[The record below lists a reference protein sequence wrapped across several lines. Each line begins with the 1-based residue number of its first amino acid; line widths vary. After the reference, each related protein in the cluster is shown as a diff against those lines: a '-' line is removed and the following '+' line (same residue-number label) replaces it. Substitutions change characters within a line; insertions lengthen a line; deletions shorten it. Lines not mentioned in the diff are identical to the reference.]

1 MSNTIIGYQNRID
14 AATFAAYGSWSTTLP
29 LTNIKTRSLSR
40 KARSTNATNSSTK
53 LRFALDSSRVIGS
66 VAIVNH
72 NMQKDATWRYRV
84 YSDSGYSTLVYDSG
98 TINVWP
104 LMPFGSYEW
113 EDSRFWDLQLS
124 AEEIALFTKTLTYV
138 PDTIAS
144 AQYYQIEFFDSTN
157 TDGYVELG
165 RIFVG
170 SIYQPALNMNLGASI
185 GDETNT
191 VVDVALSGAEFF
203 DRRTSYRVAQFT
215 LDHLTYNES
224 IINGD
229 IIKISGVDAE
239 VVYIYDDNTA
249 LDLHRRAFLGRLRA
263 LSPISQ
269 PYNTRYQTTY
279 EIKELL

>member
-29 LTNIKTRSLSR
+29 LINIKTRSLSR
-40 KARSTNATNSSTK
+40 KARSTNTANSSTK
-53 LRFALDSSRVIGS
+53 LRFSLDSERIIGS

-138 PDTIAS
+138 PDTVAS

-170 SIYQPALNMNLGASI
+170 AIYQPEINMSLGASI

-191 VVDVALSGAEFF
+191 IVDMALSGAEFF
-203 DRRTSYRVAQFT
+203 DRRTSYRVAKFT
-215 LDHLTYNES
+215 LDHLAYNES

-229 IIKISGVDAE
+229 IMKISGVDAE
-239 VVYIYDDNTA
+239 VLYIYDDNTA

>member
-53 LRFALDSSRVIGS
+53 LRFSLDSARVIGS

-72 NMQKDATWRYRV
+72 NLQKDASWRYRV

-138 PDTIAS
+138 PDTIES
-144 AQYYQIEFFDSTN
+144 AQYYQVEFFDSTN

-170 SIYQPALNMNLGASI
+170 SIYQPTLNMSLGASI

-229 IIKISGVDAE
+229 IIKISGLDAE

>member
-53 LRFALDSSRVIGS
+53 LRFALDSSRIIGS

-113 EDSRFWDLQLS
+113 EDDNFWDLQLS
-124 AEEIALFTKTLTYV
+124 DEEIALFTKTLTYV
-138 PDTIAS
+138 PDTIES

-170 SIYQPALNMNLGASI
+170 SIYQPTLNMNLGASI

>member
-40 KARSTNATNSSTK
+40 KARSTNAANSSTK
-53 LRFALDSSRVIGS
+53 LRFALNSARVIGS

-84 YSDSGYSTLVYDSG
+84 YSDSVYSTLVYDSG

-138 PDTIAS
+138 PDTVAS

-170 SIYQPALNMNLGASI
+170 SIYQPTLNMSLGASI
-185 GDETNT
+185 GD
-191 VVDVALSGAEFF
+191 
-203 DRRTSYRVAQFT
+203 
-215 LDHLTYNES
+215 
-224 IINGD
+224 
-229 IIKISGVDAE
+229 
-239 VVYIYDDNTA
+239 
-249 LDLHRRAFLGRLRA
+249 
-263 LSPISQ
+263 
-269 PYNTRYQTTY
+269 
-279 EIKELL
+279 

>member
-14 AATFAAYGSWSTTLP
+14 AATFTAYGSWSTSLP
-29 LTNIKTRSLSR
+29 LTNIKTRQLSK
-40 KARSTNATNSSTK
+40 KARSTNSVNSSTK
-53 LRFALDSSRVIGS
+53 LRFALDAERIIGS

-98 TINVWP
+98 TLNVWP

-124 AEEIALFTKTLTYV
+124 AEEIALFTKTLTFV
-138 PDTIAS
+138 PSTVAS

-170 SIYQPALNMNLGASI
+170 AIYQPELNMNLGASI

-191 VVDVALSGAEFF
+191 IVDVALSGAEFF
-203 DRRTSYRVAQFT
+203 DRRTSSRVAQFT
-215 LDHLTYNES
+215 LDHLAYNES

-229 IIKISGVDAE
+229 IMKISGTDAE
-239 VVYIYDDNTA
+239 VLYIYDDNTA
-249 LDLHRRAFLGRLRA
+249 LDLHRRAFLGRLRT
-263 LSPISQ
+263 LSPIAQ

>member
-14 AATFAAYGSWSTTLP
+14 AATFAAYGSWSATLP
-29 LTNIKTRSLSR
+29 LNNIKTRQLSK
-40 KARSTNATNSSTK
+40 KARTTNAVNASTK
-53 LRFALDSSRVIGS
+53 LRFALDLERIIGS
-66 VAIVNH
+66 IAIVNH

-84 YSDSGYSTLVYDSG
+84 YSDSGYATLVYDSG

-138 PDTIAS
+138 PSTVAS
-144 AQYYQIEFFDSTN
+144 ARYYQIEFFDSTN

-165 RIFVG
+165 RIFIG
-170 SIYQPALNMNLGASI
+170 AIYQPELNMNLGASI

-191 VVDVALSGAEFF
+191 IVDVALSGAEFF
-203 DRRTSYRVAQFT
+203 DRRTSSRVAQFT

-229 IIKISGVDAE
+229 IMKISGTDAE
-239 VVYIYDDNTA
+239 VLYIYDDNTP

>member
-40 KARSTNATNSSTK
+40 KARSTNAANSSTK
-53 LRFALDSSRVIGS
+53 LRFSLDSARVIGS

-113 EDSRFWDLQLS
+113 EDDNFWDLQLS
-124 AEEIALFTKTLTYV
+124 DEEIALFTKTLTYV

-170 SIYQPALNMNLGASI
+170 AIYQPTLNMNLGASI

>member
-1 MSNTIIGYQNRID
+1 MANTIIGYQNRID
-14 AATFAAYGSWSTTLP
+14 AVTFAAYGSWSTSLP
-29 LTNIKTRSLSR
+29 LNNIKTRQLSK
-40 KARSTNATNSSTK
+40 KARSTNAVNSSTK
-53 LRFALDSSRVIGS
+53 LRFALDEERVIGS

-84 YSDSGYSTLVYDSG
+84 YSDSGYSTLVYDSD

-138 PDTIAS
+138 PNAVAS
-144 AQYYQIEFFDSTN
+144 ARYYQIEFFDSTN

-170 SIYQPALNMNLGASI
+170 AIYQPELNMNLGASI

-191 VVDVALSGAEFF
+191 IVDVALSGAEFF
-203 DRRTSYRVAQFT
+203 DKRTSSRVAQFT

-229 IIKISGVDAE
+229 IMKISGTDAE
-239 VVYIYDDNTA
+239 VLYIYDDNTP

>member
-1 MSNTIIGYQNRID
+1 MANTIIGYQNRID
-14 AATFAAYGSWSTTLP
+14 AATFGAYGSWSTTLP
-29 LTNIKTRSLSR
+29 LTNIKTRQLSK
-40 KARSTNATNSSTK
+40 KARSTNAANSSTK
-53 LRFALDSSRVIGS
+53 LRFSLDSERIIGS

-104 LMPFGSYEW
+104 LMAFGSYEW

-138 PDTIAS
+138 PDTVAS

-170 SIYQPALNMNLGASI
+170 AIYQPTLNMSLGASI

-191 VVDVALSGAEFF
+191 IVDVALSGAEFF
-203 DRRTSYRVAQFT
+203 DRRNSSRVAQFT
-215 LDHLTYNES
+215 LDHLAYNES

-229 IIKISGVDAE
+229 IMKISGVDAE
-239 VVYIYDDNTA
+239 VLYIYDDNTA

>member
-1 MSNTIIGYQNRID
+1 MSNTIIGYKNRID

-29 LTNIKTRSLSR
+29 LTNIKTRQLSK
-40 KARSTNATNSSTK
+40 KARSTNAVNASTK
-53 LRFALDSSRVIGS
+53 LRFALDSERIIGS

-138 PDTIAS
+138 LDTIAS

-170 SIYQPALNMNLGASI
+170 AIYQPILNMSLGASI

-191 VVDVALSGAEFF
+191 IVDVALSGAEFF
-203 DRRTSYRVAQFT
+203 DRRTSCRVAQFT
-215 LDHLTYNES
+215 LDHLQYSES

-239 VVYIYDDNTA
+239 VLYIYDDNTA

>member
-29 LTNIKTRSLSR
+29 LTNIKTRQLSK
-40 KARSTNATNSSTK
+40 KARSTNAANSSTK
-53 LRFALDSSRVIGS
+53 LRFSLDSERIIGS

-138 PDTIAS
+138 PDTVAS

-170 SIYQPALNMNLGASI
+170 AIYQPEINMSLGASI

-191 VVDVALSGAEFF
+191 IVDVALSGAEFF
-203 DRRTSYRVAQFT
+203 DRRNSSRVAQFT
-215 LDHLTYNES
+215 LDHLAYNES

-229 IIKISGVDAE
+229 IMKISGVDAE
-239 VVYIYDDNTA
+239 VLYIYDNNTA

>member
-40 KARSTNATNSSTK
+40 KARSTNAANSSTK
-53 LRFALDSSRVIGS
+53 LRFSLDSARVIGS

-84 YSDSGYSTLVYDSG
+84 YSDSGYSTMVYDSG

-104 LMPFGSYEW
+104 LMPYGSYEW
-113 EDSRFWDLQLS
+113 EDENFWDLQLS
-124 AEEIALFTKTLTYV
+124 DEEIALFTKTLTYV

-170 SIYQPALNMNLGASI
+170 AIYQPTLNMNLGASI

>member
-14 AATFAAYGSWSTTLP
+14 AATFAAYGSWSTSLP
-29 LTNIKTRSLSR
+29 LTNIKTRQLSK
-40 KARSTNATNSSTK
+40 KARSTNAANSSTK
-53 LRFALDSSRVIGS
+53 LRFALDEELVIGS

-124 AEEIALFTKTLTYV
+124 DEEIALFTKTLTYV

-170 SIYQPALNMNLGASI
+170 AIYQPTLNMNLGASI

>member
-40 KARSTNATNSSTK
+40 KARSTNAANSSTK
-53 LRFALDSSRVIGS
+53 LRFALDSSRIIGS

-113 EDSRFWDLQLS
+113 EDDNFWDLQLS
-124 AEEIALFTKTLTYV
+124 DEEIALFTKTLTYV
-138 PDTIAS
+138 PDTIES